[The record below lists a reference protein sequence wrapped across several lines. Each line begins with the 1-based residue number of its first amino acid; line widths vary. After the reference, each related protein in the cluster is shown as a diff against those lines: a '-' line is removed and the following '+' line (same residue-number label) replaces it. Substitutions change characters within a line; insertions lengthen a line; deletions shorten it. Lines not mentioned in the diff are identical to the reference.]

1 MAVRVNVVWK
11 NDSLQ
16 MGVDSS
22 AHDLSKAIKGLL
34 DLPAE
39 QTRHVCIQSTEEAYN
54 PHYLEPRHAR
64 ALRDMRE
71 DHPADLVC
79 KLETPRTEEGH
90 EQRGVEDRGGN
101 GVEGGRGEPEDMDGR
116 GEGEGEESK
125 KGEDSRGG

>member
-1 MAVRVNVVWK
+1 MRA
-11 NDSLQ
+11 DSL
-16 MGVDSS
+16 
-22 AHDLSKAIKGLL
+22 AHDLYKAIKGHL

-39 QTRHVCIQSTEEAYN
+39 QPRHICIQPTEEAYN
-54 PHYLEPRHAR
+54 PHHLEPRHAR

-116 GEGEGEESK
+116 GEGEWEESK
-125 KGEDSRGG
+125 EGEDSQGG